1 MLCVADRIL
10 FMLEWTYLKPTVTN
24 GSIFRKEAD
33 TSIETT
39 FSGCNEG
46 YMSCDDDLLDLSS
59 ISLSA
64 SPSSLL
70 SFALEQSKVFL
81 EKQTFKYFRFHAVIS
96 NHFRTKF
103 LKKTDFLSHFLFHT
117 VMWNHFRTKILQKNL
132 TF

>member
-1 MLCVADRIL
+1 MLCVADKIL

-81 EKQTFKYFRFHAVIS
+81 ENQWILLSK
-96 NHFRTKF
+96 KF
-103 LKKTDFLSHFLFHT
+103 CLNIKTI
-117 VMWNHFRTKILQKNL
+117 R
-132 TF
+132 